1 MAARREKGFYRTL
14 NSISSVDLF
23 CDRPLKRIQ
32 GKGRLWEVDRLVLE
46 RKTTEGK
53 GFSPYDATWEPVENM
68 TSECVRLFYSP
79 PMPDGGVLHSN
90 VAVFRAEVEVLLKS
104 RSRLPVTFYFR
115 GDVFRYLFNFN
126 DSNWHYLERD
136 QFPATYFLKGWDQL
150 ADMHGQGI
158 KVFYPMKVRSFVS
171 FTTKKYSRQPL
182 PVLLPRAFQE
192 KVTVSFVKVA
202 LGDK

>member
-14 NSISSVDLF
+14 YSISSVDLF

-32 GKGRLWEVDRLVLE
+32 GKGRLWEVVRLVLE

-79 PMPDGGVLHSN
+79 PMPDGSVLHSN

-104 RSRLPVTFYFR
+104 RSRLPVTYYFR

-126 DSNWHYLERD
+126 DSNQNYSKEISSLPHIFQRAGISWLTCMDRGSK
-136 QFPATYFLKGWDQL
+136 YF
-150 ADMHGQGI
+150 I
-158 KVFYPMKVRSFVS
+158 P
-171 FTTKKYSRQPL
+171 
-182 PVLLPRAFQE
+182 
-192 KVTVSFVKVA
+192 
-202 LGDK
+202 